1 MEAQSTKKGIIDLVL
16 LIITVSETL
25 KNILN
30 VIDNRLDDAKQK
42 ISKLN
47 NVALENTQ
55 NAAHKEKLMMK
66 MKRVL

>member
-16 LIITVSETL
+16 LIIPVSETL